1 MLSGRLLPPSLPLL
15 GPSQEGRR
23 RPREGWQGKE
33 EGRSRP
39 FKSRGAE
46 PCDLQGSA
54 QWYFLPEK
62 GPNRNIGKIENY
74 IIIIITIYIHK
85 FVVLDPEVSKDF
97 CLITF

>member
-15 GPSQEGRR
+15 GPSQKGRG

-46 PCDLQGSA
+46 PCDLQGSSA
-54 QWYFLPEK
+54 QWCFLPEK

-74 IIIIITIYIHK
+74 IIIIITIYFK
-85 FVVLDPEVSKDF
+85 DCVLKS
-97 CLITF
+97 